1 MIYICRNV
9 FGFFFYKMYY
19 LKFSIFIYR
28 ERTRKRRGKSEVPF
42 EMHKRNGC
50 FSAHKNYGKTNII
63 KNKHVFLKKTIDSG
77 SKKLV

>member
-1 MIYICRNV
+1 
-9 FGFFFYKMYY
+9 MYY

-63 KNKHVFLKKTIDSG
+63 KKISMFFLKKLLTRDIKSWYNLNG
-77 SKKLV
+77 ELKNKKLK